1 MRARLQLMRSSPAS
15 PTRPAVLKSFLRLQE
30 SPLPRAETQF
40 DTLCCKWLVWRVKLA
55 KCLDLVAL
63 DLRKLLTYYVV
74 RALVL
79 LGSGLLWNH
88 GSTDGC
94 LYVHAGNPIK
104 STRAFL
110 CLGSGGEQRC
120 AHEAKTWRPPPSQP
134 RLRRPARPR
143 PRPTPAPA
151 HGNAGQETRALSAAT
166 TSDDGGATDASPPW
180 PSARAMQR
188 AVRRFASGRPAR
200 CRSQQW
206 FLLLASIQLLHQHHT
221 FVQLRPVTHQTGRR
235 LLALD

>member
-1 MRARLQLMRSSPAS
+1 MWCGLSCYLVPVFSGIMAALMVVYMCTPAIRSKARALFCAS
-15 PTRPAVLKSFLRLQE
+15 AAAANS
-30 SPLPRAETQF
+30 
-40 DTLCCKWLVWRVKLA
+40 
-55 KCLDLVAL
+55 
-63 DLRKLLTYYVV
+63 VV
-74 RALVL
+74 RTRRK
-79 LGSGLLWNH
+79 H
-88 GSTDGC
+88 G
-94 LYVHAGNPIK
+94 A
-104 STRAFL
+104 
-110 CLGSGGEQRC
+110 
-120 AHEAKTWRPPPSQP
+120 PPPSQP